1 MDVVNYNSDRFYA
14 IEPIIRSYLEKI
26 GKTIYIGFH
35 DENIFILPISGL

>member
-26 GKTIYIGFH
+26 GFH